1 VEPLDI
7 RTAAESG
14 RWPFV
19 GRRGELAALR
29 RVLTAPRRG
38 PAGAIVVGPP
48 GIGKSRLVREAVAR
62 NQPTDERPLHVRGLK
77 TNRSVPLGALA
88 AIGGPGELVAPD
100 GAAPRVVV
108 LDDADL
114 LDEMSALV
122 LGQHAAEGRIR
133 LLATVRTA
141 AGLPELLGALLAD
154 GTLER
159 ISLDPLG
166 AADVARLLT
175 AVLGDAVSPAAL
187 REIAR
192 LGAGVPLFI
201 RELVLDAL
209 SAGTLRRVDGSWR
222 LDRATA
228 RSGSLAELLD
238 ARLAGIGA
246 AERVALELV
255 AMAEPVGLRLLLELV
270 DTPVVGSLE
279 RRGLLDV
286 DRDDRRL
293 PVRICHPLYAEL
305 ISRSTPV
312 SARIAYARQLSDALA
327 ATGLR
332 RGQDLL
338 RWAAW
343 RLEAGCPV
351 ERDKIVAAARYA
363 AASGAD
369 TSLRERLAAAAFDNT
384 SAVGEGMLL
393 YRVLIESGRFQAA
406 DELLNTLERLARS
419 PGEHAAIAVA
429 RAYRVSWSATGG
441 IDQGL
446 AILAETAAT
455 VGDPAQAALLAAHRG
470 TLLAAAGRFDAAI
483 RLLEPL
489 LAAPWPQ
496 VRRLAAAGGALAYPV
511 VGGFRAALS
520 AFSLV
525 LAKPDAQ
532 DGDKNEGER
541 ADPSLTGFAALTR
554 CTFGD
559 PGGAV
564 AFGRDAAEQAVERG
578 DAVGQ
583 AWAGAGLAAIH
594 LTVGAL
600 RDAAVHAAEAA
611 RLFQALHNPNGELW
625 SLATGLAAASQ
636 RGAHDDARRLAAA
649 VEATP
654 VPPHLRALGAEV
666 IRALAWY
673 DAAQGDHVAARD
685 RLWRAAE
692 SWVADGMT
700 ATVVLGALELFRFDH
715 QAAAADLI
723 ERVAVPSDWP
733 LGQCVR
739 QLIEAA
745 GKAAAL
751 RDAAQSFSVLGFTL
765 YAAEAY
771 AAAAIAAADLGS
783 SAEASR
789 FSAQA
794 RTLAAE
800 CGAATPL
807 LTRLGR
813 PRGLTAREHQI
824 AGCAAQG
831 LSNRQIA
838 DRLRLSER
846 TVENHLARAY
856 AKLGLT
862 SRTELAGAL
871 RGTLSE

>member
-1 VEPLDI
+1 MEPFEI
-7 RTAAESG
+7 RTAAEAG
-14 RWPFV
+14 HWPFV
-19 GRRGELAALR
+19 GRRAELAALR
-29 RVLTAPRRG
+29 RVLAPGRRG
-38 PAGAIVVGPP
+38 PAGALVVGPP
-48 GIGKSRLVREAVAR
+48 GIGKSRLVREAVA
-62 NQPTDERPLHVRGLK
+62 QSLPPDERPLHVRGLR

-100 GAAPRVVV
+100 VATPRVVV

-114 LDEMSALV
+114 VDEVSALL

-133 LLATVRTA
+133 LLATVRA
-141 AGLPELLGALLAD
+141 VADLPEMLRSLLAD
-154 GTLER
+154 GTLARLGLE
-159 ISLDPLG
+159 PLG

-175 AVLGDAVSPAAL
+175 TVLGDAISPAAL

-192 LGAGVPLFI
+192 LGGGVPLFI

-222 LDRATA
+222 LEGAAA

-246 AERVALELV
+246 DERAALELV

-270 DTPVVGSLE
+270 GTPVVGSLE

-293 PVRICHPLYAEL
+293 PVRVCHPLYAEL

-332 RGQDLL
+332 RAHDLL

-351 ERDKIVAAARYA
+351 ERDKIVAAARHA

-369 TSLRERLAAAAFDNT
+369 TGLRERLAAAAFDNT
-384 SAVGEGMLL
+384 GAVGEGMLL
-393 YRVLIESGRFQAA
+393 YRALTESGRFQAA
-406 DELLNTLERLARS
+406 GELLDTLDGQARS
-419 PGEHAAIAVA
+419 PDERAAIAVA
-429 RAYRVSWSATGG
+429 RAYRVSWAADGG

-446 AILAETAAT
+446 AILAEAAGT
-455 VGDPAQAALLAAHRG
+455 VGGPAQAALLAAHRG
-470 TLLAAAGRFDAAI
+470 TLLAAAGRFDAAV

-496 VRRLAAAGGALAYPV
+496 VRRLAAAGGALVYPL
-511 VGGFRAALS
+511 VGGFKAAQS

-525 LAKPDAQ
+525 LAEPDAA
-532 DGDKNEGER
+532 DEGER
-541 ADPSLTGFAALTR
+541 ADPSLLGFAALTR

-559 PGGAV
+559 PGGAA
-564 AFGRDAAEQAVERG
+564 AFGRDAAEQAIERG

-594 LTVGAL
+594 LAVGSL

-611 RLFQALHNPNGELW
+611 RLFQALRNPNGELW
-625 SLATGLAAASQ
+625 CLATGLAAAAQ
-636 RGAHDDARRLAAA
+636 RGAHDDAQRLATAVAA
-649 VEATP
+649 AP

-666 IRALAWY
+666 VRALAWY
-673 DAAQGDHVAARD
+673 DAARGDDAAARD
-685 RLWRAAE
+685 RLRRAAE
-692 SWVADGMT
+692 SWAADGMT
-700 ATVVLGALELFRFDH
+700 ATVVLGALDLFRLDH

-723 ERVAVPSDWP
+723 ERVAVPDDWP

-739 QLIEAA
+739 RLIDAA
-745 GKAAAL
+745 GKTGAL
-751 RDAAQSFSVLGFTL
+751 RDAAQSFSALGFTL

-771 AAAAIAAADLGS
+771 AAAAIAAAELGS
-783 SAEASR
+783 SVEASR
-789 FSAQA
+789 YSAQA

-807 LTRLGR
+807 PTRLGR

-856 AKLGLT
+856 AKLGL
-862 SRTELAGAL
+862 SGRAELAGAL
-871 RGTLSE
+871 RGTPPE